1 MTGFVTAPMLRIGYS
16 RRFQQFA
23 ELFDILFRFD
33 RGAVIMTEQESM
45 RVRYFSGI
53 HQVCFECLRQCGNDW
68 HFPSTLRFRR
78 GETPAALQLDHVEA
92 VWNTPP
98 PLRTCGT
105 TLVSARVHAFTVWF
119 AATVLLLQLLQFPVD
134 GVFAVGDAVCRGGQF
149 EVLE

>member
-16 RRFQQFA
+16 RRLQQFA
-23 ELFDILFRFD
+23 ELFNILFRFD
-33 RGAVIMTEQESM
+33 RGAVIMPKQESM

-53 HQVCFECLRQCGNDW
+53 HQVRFERLSQCRDDR

-92 VWNTPP
+92 IWNTPT

-105 TLVSARVHAFTVWF
+105 TLVSARVYAFTVGVS
-119 AATVLLLQLLQFPVD
+119 AAVLLLQFLQFPVD